1 LMSKASGNLLV
12 FDRWVSAIPRWK
24 SGRPFGQPV
33 FYSLS
38 VDGNNQKP
46 CEERC
51 GRLEKRKSHEQTI
64 SVPQKVMLGDVWKW
78 LCCAGFEAIELLLIT
93 LCRPG

>member
-1 LMSKASGNLLV
+1 
-12 FDRWVSAIPRWK
+12 VSDIDT
-24 SGRPFGQPV
+24 GV
-33 FYSLS
+33 VDSLQAL
-38 VDGNNQKP
+38 DTG
-46 CEERC
+46 